1 MNKCEWKD
9 GKFIA
14 CELWLKNRIHDFHHY
29 VREDV
34 TYCPFCGADI
44 RKPKQEVIIKRSGQ
58 TWVARYEG
66 VDYLAINSSRFGCV
80 GRMCMTDNEGVKE
93 LIEEGVIKPISEIEI
108 TDEIAKLRCLVMWK
122 NLGKNSDKMVLY
134 GVNNKIDS
142 GCFVYHVKNDDLDRW
157 NIKDLC
163 LATVDDLED

>member
-44 RKPKQEVIIKRSGQ
+44 RKPEQEESDHIKAAKLIIRILSLEFYDL
-58 TWVARYEG
+58 ARKHAGE
-66 VDYLAINSSRFGCV
+66 VFEDIPEMQEIFRAAKI
-80 GRMCMTDNEGVKE
+80 
-93 LIEEGVIKPISEIEI
+93 IEKYFEIE
-108 TDEIAKLRCLVMWK
+108 V
-122 NLGKNSDKMVLY
+122 
-134 GVNNKIDS
+134 
-142 GCFVYHVKNDDLDRW
+142 VK
-157 NIKDLC
+157 
-163 LATVDDLED
+163 